1 MAKIKVAVNG
11 FGRIGRLT
19 TRLLSKEKSVEIVAI
34 NDLLDNKLLA
44 HLFKY
49 DTAHKQFDGRVRSTS
64 TSLYINGRK
73 ITALEEPDYK
83 KLPWK
88 ELGVDIVIDCSGRYR
103 TKALAQRHIDQ
114 GAKRVIISAPGD
126 EHTSTIVLGV
136 NGNKVNTRTKIY
148 SNASCTT
155 NCLAPMVKVMMDKFG
170 IQTGYMSTIHAYTG
184 DQRLQDGWH
193 KKDYRRARAA
203 AQNIVPTTTNAA
215 NALKYVIPEA
225 EGKITGGAVRVPV
238 IDGSLTELYCYL
250 KKKDNNR
257 RYQCSI

>member
-1 MAKIKVAVNG
+1 MAKLKVAVNG

-19 TRLLSKEKSVEIVAI
+19 TRILSQEKNIEVVAI
-34 NDLLDNKLLA
+34 NDLLDNHLLA

-49 DTAHKQFDGRVRSTS
+49 DTAHKQFQGRVRATKNSI
-64 TSLYINGRK
+64 YINGVK
-73 ITALEEPDYK
+73 IIALAEPDPK

-103 TKALAQRHIDQ
+103 TKALAQIHIDQ

-126 EHTSTIVLGV
+126 EHTTTIVLGV
-136 NGNKVNTRTKIY
+136 NGNKVNKRNRIY

-155 NCLAPMVKVMMDKFG
+155 NCLAPMVKVMMDNFG
-170 IQTGYMSTIHAYTG
+170 IVNGYMSTIHAYTA

-215 NALKYVIPEA
+215 KALAYVIPEA
-225 EGKITGGAVRVPV
+225 KDKITGGAVSSSGDRWFIDRVVLLP
-238 IDGSLTELYCYL
+238 EKKCYYRG
-250 KKKDNNR
+250 N
-257 RYQCSI
+257 